1 MTFSKKKTL
10 KNWALAGCALSII
23 AMAAPAAAQDGDTFE
38 FDIESKEVGQA
49 LTDYSIATGQQ
60 VLFNDAEIRG
70 KTANELEGTY
80 TASEAVQLL
89 LDDTGVEY
97 RIDVNGTLLVG
108 NESVRPQAEPSQEEE
123 RSFRVAQVD
132 QEDDVEAVEVLDAED
147 EEARQDVI
155 VVTGTNIRGM
165 APESSPVFT
174 YDRDDILNSG
184 ASTAEGFIQTLSQN
198 FGGGAN
204 SVLPVGVGDDANS
217 NFNVGANGGALGTGV
232 NLRGLGSGSTL
243 VLLNGRR
250 VAQSSAIGDF
260 VDISMIPASAIERV
274 EVLTDGASSIYGGDA
289 VAGVINFILRDDFEG
304 VETTFRYG
312 TVTEGDMDEV
322 RANVTVG
329 ESWDKGSGI
338 LVYEY
343 FDQTD
348 LSAADR
354 SFSAGAVQPNDLIPS
369 QGRQSILGSI
379 SHELTPTLKVS
390 ADASFA
396 TRTTVQNTQNNIATF
411 VGNTRADSDNF
422 NAGLG
427 AEWKV
432 SDDWYINFAGS
443 YSSVTSESDNAGV
456 VALSSDIESDL
467 WSADIVA
474 SGPIFS
480 LPAGDVSI
488 AVGGHFRT
496 EDFTSE
502 VVQSVTFNREAD
514 RDVYAV
520 FGEILVPLVAPEQKI
535 SGIHR
540 LEVNLSGRMEDYSDF
555 GSASDPKVGVLWAPV
570 EPLRFRGTYNTS
582 FKPPSLG
589 RVGASDLGA
598 AVISTGFVNF
608 LLGQTAPDPSIANVV
623 LLSASG
629 TDKNLDPETSTAYTL
644 GVDYNQAWGEHD
656 LSWSATYFD
665 IEFEGRLG
673 TPPIPGN
680 VSPLLVPN
688 LAFTMPDAFP
698 PGSVIFFPTDEERAE
713 IVNSLDFVNALFGD
727 DPNDAE
733 IISLALVTTNLA
745 KSQVSGLDFSVAY
758 GRQLDAGRLSFGI
771 DGTYLEEFSRQ
782 AASTTPNIDQLN
794 TLFNPVDLKLRGR
807 AGFSREG
814 LSTNLFLNYVN
825 DYRSD
830 STANAT
836 DIDSW
841 TTLDLN
847 IAYDTSEQVGSGF
860 LKDTIFRL
868 SVVNMFDE
876 NPPSAPGQ
884 PELGIF
890 GYDPT
895 NASALGRFVSFEI
908 TKKW

>member
-1 MTFSKKKTL
+1 MTFSTKNTL
-10 KNWALAGCALSII
+10 KKWALAGCALSVI
-23 AMAAPAAAQDGDTFE
+23 AVTAPATAQASDTYE

-60 VLFNDAEIRG
+60 VLFNDADIKG
-70 KTANELEGTY
+70 KTANELAGTY
-80 TASEAVQLL
+80 TATEAVQLL
-89 LDDTGVEY
+89 LDDTGVQY
-97 RIDVNGTLLVG
+97 RVDANGTLLVG
-108 NESVRPQAEPSQEEE
+108 NESVRQPAAPSQEEE
-123 RSFRVAQVD
+123 RPFRLAQAA
-132 QEDDVEAVEVLDAED
+132 QGDDVEAVEATEIED

-165 APESSPVFT
+165 APDSSPVFT

-184 ASTAEGFIQTLSQN
+184 ASTAEGFIQTLTQN

-204 SVLPVGVGDDANS
+204 SVLPAAVGGDANS
-217 NFNVGANGGALGTGV
+217 AFNTGANGGTLGTGV

-304 VETTFRYG
+304 VETTLRYG
-312 TVTEGDMDEV
+312 TVTDGEMDEL
-322 RANVTVG
+322 RANVTYG
-329 ESWDKGSGI
+329 ANWDKGNGI

-354 SFSAGAVQPNDLIPS
+354 SFSASAVQPNDLIPS

-379 SHELTPTLKVS
+379 SHELTPSLKLS
-390 ADASFA
+390 ADASFS
-396 TRTTVQNTQNNIATF
+396 TRKTVQNTRNNIATF
-411 VGNTRADSDNF
+411 IGNSEANTDNLNLGF
-422 NAGLG
+422 G

-432 SDDWYINFAGS
+432 SDNWYVDFAGS
-443 YSSVTSESDNAGV
+443 YSSVSSDTENAGV
-456 VALSSDIESDL
+456 VDISSDIESDL
-467 WSADIVA
+467 WSADIIA

-480 LPAGDVSI
+480 LPAGSVSV
-488 AVGGHFRT
+488 AVGTHFRT

-520 FGEILVPLVAPEQKI
+520 FGEILVPVVSPEQKVP
-535 SGIHR
+535 GIHR
-540 LEVNLSGRMEDYSDF
+540 LEVNLSGRVEDYSDF
-555 GSASDPKVGVLWAPV
+555 GSASDPKVGIVWAPT
-570 EPLRFRGTYNTS
+570 EPLRLRGTYNTS

-589 RVGASDLGA
+589 RVGAGDLGA
-598 AVISTGFVNF
+598 AVLPTGFLNF

-644 GVDYNQAWGEHD
+644 GVDYNQAWGKHD
-656 LSWSATYFD
+656 LSWSATYFN
-665 IEFEGRLG
+665 IENEGELG
-673 TPPIPGN
+673 TAPIPGN
-680 VSPLLVPN
+680 VSPLLAAN
-688 LAFTMPDAFP
+688 IAFVTPDAFP
-698 PGSVIFFPTDEERAE
+698 PGSVIFFPSDEERAA
-713 IVNSLDFVNALFGD
+713 IVNSLDFVNPLFGA
-727 DPNDAE
+727 DPNQAE
-733 IISLALVTTNLA
+733 IISLVSVTTNLA
-745 KSQVSGLDFSVAY
+745 QTQVSGFDFSFDY
-758 GRQLDAGRLSFGI
+758 GRELDAGRISFGI
-771 DGTYLEEFSRQ
+771 DGTYLDEFSKQ
-782 AASTTPNIDQLN
+782 AASNTQSIDQLN

-807 AGFSREG
+807 ASFARDG
-814 LSTNLFLNYVN
+814 LSTNLFLNYVDGYN
-825 DYRSD
+825 SD
-830 STANAT
+830 STASAT
-836 DIDSW
+836 DIESW

-847 IAYDTSEQVGSGF
+847 IAYDTSEQVSAGF
-860 LKDTIFRL
+860 LKDTVFRL
-868 SVVNMFDE
+868 SITNLFDE
-876 NPPSAPGQ
+876 NPPSAPGE

-895 NASALGRFVSFEI
+895 NANALGRFVSLEV

>member
-1 MTFSKKKTL
+1 
-10 KNWALAGCALSII
+10 
-23 AMAAPAAAQDGDTFE
+23 
-38 FDIESKEVGQA
+38 
-49 LTDYSIATGQQ
+49 
-60 VLFNDAEIRG
+60 G

-108 NESVRPQAEPSQEEE
+108 NESVRTQDEPGQEEE

-132 QEDDVEAVEVLDAED
+132 QEDDVEAVEVLDVED
-147 EEARQDVI
+147 EESRQDVI

-289 VAGVINFILRDDFEG
+289 VAGVVNFILRDDFEG
-304 VETTFRYG
+304 VETTLRYG
-312 TVTEGDMDEV
+312 TVTEGDMDEA

-329 ESWDKGSGI
+329 KSWDKGNGI

-379 SHELTPTLKVS
+379 SHELTPSLKVS

-396 TRTTVQNTQNNIATF
+396 TRTTVQNTRNNIATF
-411 VGNTRADSDNF
+411 VGNTEAKSDNF
-422 NAGLG
+422 NAGFG

-432 SDDWYINFAGS
+432 FDDWYLNFAGS

-480 LPAGDVSI
+480 LPAGDVSV
-488 AVGGHFRT
+488 AVGTHFRT

-535 SGIHR
+535 PGIHR

-555 GSASDPKVGVLWAPV
+555 GSASDPKVGVLWAPM

-644 GVDYNQAWGEHD
+644 GVDYNQAWGKHD

-688 LAFTMPDAFP
+688 LAFTMPEAFP

-745 KSQVSGLDFSVAY
+745 KSQVSGLDFSLAY

-807 AGFSREG
+807 VGFSREG

-830 STANAT
+830 STTNAT

-847 IAYDTSEQVGSGF
+847 IAYDTSEEVGSGF